1 MRLNINK
8 YQEMM
13 QQRNIEKADIERM
26 TGITVQTLDWIFENE
41 YLEVSTLERLAQVV
55 ECDAREIALPDHYGN
70 ENVIEWVKDGKT
82 ATLSLTQGR
91 TISRVMK
98 LAKSRPEECKIV
110 AQNTD
115 GSVCA
120 RVPISWIRINPPKQ
134 FTDEQ
139 KKEMAYRLN
148 GNNFN
153 RANTGNEMD

>member
-55 ECDAREIALPDHYGN
+55 ECNVKEIALPDHYGN

-82 ATLSLTQGR
+82 ATLILTQGR

-110 AQNTD
+110 AENKD
-115 GSVCA
+115 GSICA
-120 RVPISWIRINPPKQ
+120 RGPVGWIKISLIREVSE
-134 FTDEQ
+134 EQ
-139 KKEMAYRLN
+139 KEAARVRMKEMRENKIL
-148 GNNFN
+148 
-153 RANTGNEMD
+153 

>member
-55 ECDAREIALPDHYGN
+55 ECDTREIALPDHYGN
-70 ENVIEWVKDGKT
+70 ENVIEWVKDGKM

-98 LAKSRPEECKIV
+98 LAKRRPEECKIV

-115 GSVCA
+115 GSICA
-120 RVPISWIRINPPKQ
+120 RVPVGWIKISPIREVSE
-134 FTDEQ
+134 EQ
-139 KKEMAYRLN
+139 KEAARARMKEMRVNKIL
-148 GNNFN
+148 
-153 RANTGNEMD
+153 

>member
-13 QQRNIEKADIERM
+13 QERNIEKADIERM

-55 ECDAREIALPDHYGN
+55 ECNAKEIALPDHYGN

-120 RVPISWIRINPPKQ
+120 RVPVGWIKISPIREVSE
-134 FTDEQ
+134 EQ
-139 KKEMAYRLN
+139 KEAARVRMKEMRE
-148 GNNFN
+148 NNIL
-153 RANTGNEMD
+153 

>member
-8 YQEMM
+8 YQKIM
-13 QQRNIEKADIERM
+13 QERNIEKADIERM

-55 ECDAREIALPDHYGN
+55 ECNAKEIALPDHYGN

-110 AQNTD
+110 AENKD
-115 GSVCA
+115 GSICA
-120 RVPISWIRINPPKQ
+120 RVPVGWIKISPIREVSE
-134 FTDEQ
+134 EQ
-139 KKEMAYRLN
+139 KEAARVRMKEMRENKIL
-148 GNNFN
+148 
-153 RANTGNEMD
+153 

>member
-55 ECDAREIALPDHYGN
+55 ECNAKEIALPDHYGN
-70 ENVIEWVKDGKT
+70 ENVIEWVKDGKM

-115 GSVCA
+115 GSICA
-120 RVPISWIRINPPKQ
+120 RVPVGWIKISPIR
-134 FTDEQ
+134 EVSEVQ
-139 KKEMAYRLN
+139 KEAARARMKEMRENKIL
-148 GNNFN
+148 
-153 RANTGNEMD
+153 

>member
-8 YQEMM
+8 YQEML
-13 QQRNIEKADIERM
+13 QERNIEKVDIERM
-26 TGITVQTLDWIFENE
+26 TGITVQTLDWIFKNE

-55 ECDAREIALPDHYGN
+55 ECNAKEITLPDHYGN

-110 AQNTD
+110 AENKD
-115 GSVCA
+115 GSICA
-120 RVPISWIRINPPKQ
+120 RVPVGWIKISPIREVSE
-134 FTDEQ
+134 EQ
-139 KKEMAYRLN
+139 KEAARVRMKEMRENKIL
-148 GNNFN
+148 
-153 RANTGNEMD
+153 

>member
-13 QQRNIEKADIERM
+13 QERNIEKADIERM

-55 ECDAREIALPDHYGN
+55 ECNAKEIALPDHYGN
-70 ENVIEWVKDGKT
+70 EKVIEWVKDGKT

-115 GSVCA
+115 GSICA
-120 RVPISWIRINPPKQ
+120 RVPVGWIKISPIREVSE
-134 FTDEQ
+134 EQ
-139 KKEMAYRLN
+139 KAAARARMKEMRDNKIL
-148 GNNFN
+148 
-153 RANTGNEMD
+153 

>member
-55 ECDAREIALPDHYGN
+55 ECDTKEIALPDHYGN

-110 AQNTD
+110 AENKD
-115 GSVCA
+115 GSICA
-120 RVPISWIRINPPKQ
+120 RVPVGWIKISPIREVSE
-134 FTDEQ
+134 EQ
-139 KKEMAYRLN
+139 KEAARVRMKEMRENKIL
-148 GNNFN
+148 
-153 RANTGNEMD
+153 

>member
-55 ECDAREIALPDHYGN
+55 ECNVKEIALPDHYGN

-82 ATLSLTQGR
+82 ATLILTQRR

-110 AQNTD
+110 AENKD
-115 GSVCA
+115 GSICA
-120 RVPISWIRINPPKQ
+120 RVPVGWIKISPIREVSE
-134 FTDEQ
+134 EQ
-139 KKEMAYRLN
+139 KEAARVRMKEMRENKIL
-148 GNNFN
+148 
-153 RANTGNEMD
+153 

>member
-26 TGITVQTLDWIFENE
+26 TGITVQTLDWIFENQ

-55 ECDAREIALPDHYGN
+55 ECDTREIALPDHYGN

-98 LAKSRPEECKIV
+98 LAKSRPEECKII
-110 AQNTD
+110 AQNAD
-115 GSVCA
+115 GSICA
-120 RVPISWIRINPPKQ
+120 RVPVGWIKISPIKEVSE
-134 FTDEQ
+134 EQ
-139 KKEMAYRLN
+139 KEAARVRMKEMRE
-148 GNNFN
+148 NNIL
-153 RANTGNEMD
+153 

>member
-13 QQRNIEKADIERM
+13 QRRNIEKADIERM

-55 ECDAREIALPDHYGN
+55 ECNAKEIALPDHYGN

-120 RVPISWIRINPPKQ
+120 RVPVGWIKISPIREVSE
-134 FTDEQ
+134 EQ
-139 KKEMAYRLN
+139 KEAARVRMKEMRENKIL
-148 GNNFN
+148 
-153 RANTGNEMD
+153 

>member
-1 MRLNINK
+1 M
-8 YQEMM
+8 
-13 QQRNIEKADIERM
+13 
-26 TGITVQTLDWIFENE
+26 
-41 YLEVSTLERLAQVV
+41 EVSTLERLAQVV
-55 ECDAREIALPDHYGN
+55 ECNAKEIALPDHYGN

-120 RVPISWIRINPPKQ
+120 RVPVGWIKISPIREVSE
-134 FTDEQ
+134 EQ
-139 KKEMAYRLN
+139 KEAARVRMKEMRENKIL
-148 GNNFN
+148 
-153 RANTGNEMD
+153 